1 MAEDSGGRLAVAPSN
16 GEVVIKRTRSVA
28 EIEAEI
34 AASRESL
41 VRTVTQLQVAVKVAI
56 DPRRILTRQLDKIN
70 AVFLDEYG
78 GVRPERV
85 LIVAGGLVT
94 LIVVRRA
101 GRRRRS
107 RR

>member
-1 MAEDSGGRLAVAPSN
+1 MAVDSAGRVAVAPSN

-28 EIEAEI
+28 EIEADI

-41 VRTVTQLQVAVKVAI
+41 VRTVAQLQVAVKVAV

-70 AVFLDEYG
+70 TVFLDEYG

-94 LIVVRRA
+94 LVVVRRA
-101 GRRRRS
+101 GKRRRG